1 MEVHPCF
8 DDSKA
13 ADQGTIQIETG
24 RASQPHKVVRV
35 AGRALSVE
43 ASNLLSDVLGQVHD
57 RQLGERTA
65 VAAVDRHVHP
75 RTYGG
80 CQPRRRPDVDLR
92 AELTGGVRP
101 KLAPVDDRVAA
112 ATVFDV
118 VGERTKASAV
128 DLTDE

>member
-1 MEVHPCF
+1 MEVYPRL

-13 ADQGTIQIETG
+13 ADQGTIQIEAG
-24 RASQPHKVVRV
+24 RAGQPHKVIRV
-35 AGRALSVE
+35 AGRASSVE
-43 ASNLLSDVLGQVHD
+43 ARDLLGDVLGQVHD
-57 RQLGERTA
+57 GQLGERTA
-65 VAAVDRHVHP
+65 VAAVDRHVDP

-80 CQPRRRPDVDLR
+80 FQPRRRPDVDLR